1 MADIFTRPEEE
12 DITQLRAKIEE
23 LEAEL
28 ARLRLRSR
36 VEEIEEELAREE
48 RQARAPQEEV
58 EEELARE
65 ERQARAPQKDNGS
78 YLMNEDIG
86 IFIRAL
92 TLAHLEQLRLTADAV
107 SAGVNETFQRNQ
119 AEGGRSGED
128 LVRELPKD
136 ICEGILKAAKEALHI
151 PIKMVEKFVA
161 TSKEGE
167 RSEAKMASGTTG
179 SRP

>member
-12 DITQLRAKIEE
+12 DITQLRAKIAE

-36 VEEIEEELAREE
+36 V
-48 RQARAPQEEV
+48 EEV

-107 SAGVNETFQRNQ
+107 SAGANETFQRNR
-119 AEGGRSGED
+119 AEGGRSVED

-136 ICEGILKAAKEALHI
+136 IYEGILKAAKECLHI
-151 PIKMVEKFVA
+151 PGKMIEKFDS

-167 RSEAKMASGTTG
+167 RYETKVASGTTG